1 MTDLLPTCR
10 MRMLETPLTWVP
22 RTMMDGF
29 CLVYVCHQGA
39 SRSIRQPPPRSISQS
54 RPTHPARPK
63 HPTHD
68 SIPLPRRPPSA
79 DPNHHNPPPAMMA
92 SGLTILYFAP
102 CTRALSRPRR
112 TFLQPVVCSLFRL
125 VAHHPRRPVRHARSR
140 HRLPAGPRLD
150 VGRVRKTGV
159 TPGLADGGCVG
170 LV

>member
-1 MTDLLPTCR
+1 MASVSCMSAIRGITFDKTASPT
-10 MRMLETPLTWVP
+10 LHLSKSTNPSSNV
-22 RTMMDGF
+22 
-29 CLVYVCHQGA
+29 Q
-39 SRSIRQPPPRSISQS
+39 
-54 RPTHPARPK
+54 K

-68 SIPLPRRPPSA
+68 FHCTAAPPCLCGPKPPQPAPGHDGIGANYPVTSRP
-79 DPNHHNPPPAMMA
+79 
-92 SGLTILYFAP
+92 GLAP
-102 CTRALSRPRR
+102 CPAPRR
-112 TFLQPVVCSLFRL
+112 TFLQPVVCSLLRL